1 MEINCLLADSAA
13 VAQHRIRDLF
23 SHKAGAIAI
32 VPAAGKGSRSGL
44 AIPKQYQRIGG
55 RAMLAHS
62 VAALAAFESIAVV
75 LVILDPEDSLWQ
87 TSGLEQELGAFS
99 KIIAVKIGG
108 ASRRDSVLAG
118 LMMARDALRDYLNAP
133 QEDALM
139 QAGPWVLVHD
149 AARPGL
155 TQPLLQRLWSAVSEL
170 PSLNAGG
177 ILALPVAD
185 TLKHAAQSPAPEN
198 RLNTSKQGSAG
209 SLATA
214 DVHHTVD
221 RDQLWA
227 AQTPQMFRLL
237 SLIKAYESA
246 PQATDEAAAIEA
258 FGGTVRLVAGSVF
271 NLKLTQPDDF
281 LLMEATMAQGNQING
296 ALPFAIGQGF
306 DVHALVEGRPLI
318 IGGVTIPF
326 EKGLLGH
333 SDADVLLHAITDAI
347 LGAAG
352 LGDIGRHFPDS
363 DPAFKGAD
371 SKQLLIEAV
380 NRAKAA
386 GWAVGQVD
394 CTVIAEAP
402 KIAPHAAKMQAVIAD
417 CCGVAPAQ
425 INIKGKTT
433 EQLGFT
439 GRGEGIAA
447 QAVAMLR
454 RLAV

>member
-1 MEINCLLADSAA
+1 MEINCLLADSVL
-13 VAQHRIRDLF
+13 VAQQRIRERF
-23 SHKAGAIAI
+23 AARPGAIAI
-32 VPAAGKGSRSGL
+32 VPAAGRGSRSGL
-44 AIPKQYQRIGG
+44 AIPKQYQRMGG
-55 RAMLAHS
+55 KAMLTHS
-62 VAALAAFESIAVV
+62 VTALAAFDAIAVV
-75 LVILDPEDSLWQ
+75 LVILDPQDTLWRDCE
-87 TSGLEQELGAFS
+87 LEQELHGSA
-99 KIIAVKIGG
+99 KVIAIKIGG

-118 LMMARDALRDYLNAP
+118 LMLARDALGDSLTTQPNDERVS
-133 QEDALM
+133 
-139 QAGPWVLVHD
+139 AGPWVLVHD

-155 TQPLLQRLWSAVSEL
+155 TQPLLQRLWSAVSDL
-170 PSLNAGG
+170 PSPTAGG

-185 TLKHAAQSPAPEN
+185 TLKRGNDPQAD
-198 RLNTSKQGSAG
+198 GSAAHP
-209 SLATA
+209 SLTA
-214 DVHHTVD
+214 EVASTVN
-221 RDQLWA
+221 REALWA
-227 AQTPQMFRLL
+227 AQTPQMFRLFP
-237 SLIKAYESA
+237 LISAYDAA
-246 PQATDEAAAIEA
+246 PDATDEAAAMEA
-258 FGGTVRLVAGSVF
+258 AGACVRLVPGSVF

-281 LLMEATMAQGNQING
+281 LLMEATMAQGNQVNND
-296 ALPFAIGQGF
+296 LPFAIGQGF
-306 DVHALVEGRPLI
+306 DVHALVEGRPLV

-326 EKGLLGH
+326 AKGLLGH

-371 SKQLLIEAV
+371 SKRLLTEAV
-380 NRAKAA
+380 QRVNTA
-386 GWAVGQVD
+386 GWGVAQID

-402 KIAPHAAKMQAVIAD
+402 KISPHAQKMQTVIAS